1 MCRHRSI
8 LQTARDVKPPEP
20 VFMRD
25 ERRVA
30 GNPIKAALV
39 SGWSKLW
46 RLVQRKIG
54 VINSGPFLFRAVPP
68 DQFLAV
74 APRLAGWAGARSI
87 IYDAAIA
94 RPGEAPTVANIIFR
108 ITRVRLAN
116 LIWTEDASVN
126 PAAACGRTVGLQPWI
141 TVNLRTVMRIPC
153 AIDAEN
159 DPIAAAGVTACGY
172 SGMRICVPSVDLCQH
187 GFHFWIARLVFR
199 IPPIECAQRF
209 IERIARLFRF
219 GDQAQSELMHEPRLG
234 ARLARRIDSFL
245 APLQHALRLCE
256 GAFLFRMP

>member
-1 MCRHRSI
+1 MRRHRSI

-39 SGWSKLW
+39 SGWSKLR
-46 RLVQRKIG
+46 RLVQRKIR
-54 VINSGPFLFRAVPP
+54 VINAGPFLLRAVPP

-74 APRLAGWAGARSI
+74 APRLAGRTGARSI

-94 RPGEAPTVANIIFR
+94 RPDEAPTVAKIIFR
-108 ITRVRLAN
+108 ITRVRLVN
-116 LIWTEDASVN
+116 LIWTEDAGVN
-126 PAAACGRTVGLQPWI
+126 PAAACGRTVGLQSWI

-159 DPIAAAGVTACGY
+159 NSVILLFCSWTFAGRWRWRFPDAQACT
-172 SGMRICVPSVDLCQH
+172 SR
-187 GFHFWIARLVFR
+187 
-199 IPPIECAQRF
+199 
-209 IERIARLFRF
+209 
-219 GDQAQSELMHEPRLG
+219 
-234 ARLARRIDSFL
+234 
-245 APLQHALRLCE
+245 
-256 GAFLFRMP
+256 